1 MLTKTKVKEHL
12 KDFPEEFS
20 LDQLV
25 EKLIFIEKLEERIKE
40 SEDGKTLTEEEF
52 NAETSQWLK

>member
-1 MLTKTKVKEHL
+1 MLNKRRLIKHL

-40 SEDGKTLTEEEF
+40 SEDGKTLTEEEAKIWF
-52 NAETSQWLK
+52 

>member
-1 MLTKTKVKEHL
+1 MLNKRRLIKHL
-12 KDFPEEFS
+12 EEFS